1 MQLYGLLNEML
12 SGDVYHYTNP
22 NAILN
27 ILKTNRINLSS
38 NLGGSADL
46 YGGKPFFL
54 SFSRTGSFKLGY
66 GKKGGDAKARIVFD
80 GNKLNTRYKSIPVD
94 YWGVKHNSTDIN
106 YRDAFEFEDRILSDK
121 PVIDNALAY
130 IKRIDML
137 IMDKEDAWNVNPQY
151 LYKTKLQYKNILLL
165 AGQLNIPAF
174 VYSNEKDA
182 TFNTNPINDRI
193 LSFESELETSD
204 RYESR
209 YTDSDLVLKIVA
221 LVLYDEKYTKDYD
234 LFCKDMGEYV
244 KTNNIPF
251 DIDCYKTFE
260 TMRNLYYNAQDFTAS
275 IGSYLHNMF
284 KGGTDGGMRD
294 HVMLLVREMK
304 KYKVQ
309 TIKDLVN
316 IKTTGLKPKGQKF
329 DYTNKYAL
337 YELGNDEWNLYD
349 NNIKLERNRV
359 YFNTWKYGGYL
370 RNEDMDVYFELSN
383 AGKTIGDFL
392 NYLLNTYTIE
402 KVKEIVHKS
411 GYDNYYKEHRWKL
424 DKI

>member
-12 SGDVYHYTNP
+12 SGDVYHYTYP

-38 NLGGSADL
+38 NLGGAADQ
-46 YGGKPFFL
+46 YGNKPFFL

-66 GKKGGDAKARIVFD
+66 GKKGGDSKARIVFD
-80 GNKLNTRYKSIPVD
+80 GGKLNTRYKSIPVD
-94 YWGVKHNSTDIN
+94 YWGVKSNSTDIN
-106 YRDAFEFEDRILSDK
+106 YRDSFEFEDRLLSDK
-121 PVIDNALAY
+121 PTIDNALSY
-130 IKRIDML
+130 IKRIDMV
-137 IMDKEDAWNVNPQY
+137 IKDMSNYPAY
-151 LYKTKLQYKNILLL
+151 LVGFKKILTL
-165 AGQLNIPAF
+165 AKQLNVPAF

-182 TFNTNPINDRI
+182 TSNTNPINDQI
-193 LSFESELETSD
+193 LNYQPEKDMED
-204 RYESR
+204 REESR
-209 YTDSDLVLKIVA
+209 YTDTDLVLKIVA
-221 LVLYDEKYTKDYD
+221 LVLYDEKYTKEYD
-234 LFCKDMGEYV
+234 LFCKDMGEYL
-244 KTNNIPF
+244 KANNIQM

-260 TMRNLYYNAQDFTAS
+260 TMRNLYYNAQDFISS
-275 IGSYLHNMF
+275 ISSYLHNMF
-284 KGGTDGGMRD
+284 KSGRDGGMRD

-329 DYTNKYAL
+329 DYATKYAL
-337 YELGNDEWNLYD
+337 YEWGNDEWNLYD

-370 RNEDMDVYFELSN
+370 RDEDMDVYFQLRNEN
-383 AGKTIGDFL
+383 KNIGDFL
-392 NYLLNTYTIE
+392 NYLMNTYTLE
-402 KVKEIVHKS
+402 KVKDIVHKS
-411 GYDNYYKEHRWKL
+411 GYDNVFEEYRWKL

>member
-27 ILKTNRINLSS
+27 ILKTNKINLSS

-94 YWGVKHNSTDIN
+94 YWGVKSNSTDIN

-130 IKRIDML
+130 IKRIDMVIKDMVSFPNYL
-137 IMDKEDAWNVNPQY
+137 IGFK
-151 LYKTKLQYKNILLL
+151 KILEL
-165 AGQLNIPAF
+165 ADQLNIPAF
-174 VYSNEKDA
+174 VYANDKDA
-182 TFNTNPINDRI
+182 TFNTNPINDQI
-193 LSFESELETSD
+193 LN
-204 RYESR
+204 YESDKDMVDR
-209 YTDSDLVLKIVA
+209 GGPRFGDSDFISKIVA

-244 KTNNIPF
+244 KANNIQF
-251 DIDCYKTFE
+251 DIDCYKTFD
-260 TMRNLYYNAQDFTAS
+260 TMRNLYYNAQDFNS
-275 IGSYLHNMF
+275 SLSSYLHNMF
-284 KGGTDGGMRD
+284 KGGRDEGMRD

-329 DYTNKYAL
+329 DYTSKYAL
-337 YELGNDEWNLYD
+337 YEWGNDEWNLTD

-370 RNEDMDVYFELSN
+370 RDEDMDVYFELRN
-383 AGKTIGDFL
+383 ADKTIGDFL
-392 NYLLNTYTIE
+392 NYLMNTYTLE
-402 KVKEIVHKS
+402 KVRDIIHKS
-411 GYDNYYKEHRWKL
+411 GYDDYYKEHRWKL

>member
-1 MQLYGLLNEML
+1 ML

-27 ILKTNRINLSS
+27 ILKTNKINLSS
-38 NLGGSADL
+38 NLGGSADQ

-66 GKKGGDAKARIVFD
+66 GKKGGDVKARIVFD
-80 GNKLNTRYKSIPVD
+80 GNKLNNRYKSRSVD

-121 PVIDNALAY
+121 PVIDNALTY

-137 IMDKEDAWNVNPQY
+137 IMDKENAPQY
-151 LYKTKLQYKNILLL
+151 LYQTKLQFKNILLL
-165 AGQLNIPAF
+165 ANQLSIPAF

-182 TFNTNPINDRI
+182 TSNTNPINDRI
-193 LSFESELETSD
+193 LSFESEFETSN

-244 KTNNIPF
+244 KANNIPF

-260 TMRNLYYNAQDFTAS
+260 TMRNLYYNAQDFTTS

-284 KGGTDGGMRD
+284 KSGTDGGMRD

-337 YELGNDEWNLYD
+337 YELGNDEWDLYD

-402 KVKEIVHKS
+402 KVKEIVHNS

>member
-1 MQLYGLLNEML
+1 M
-12 SGDVYHYTNP
+12 
-22 NAILN
+22 
-27 ILKTNRINLSS
+27 
-38 NLGGSADL
+38 
-46 YGGKPFFL
+46 
-54 SFSRTGSFKLGY
+54 
-66 GKKGGDAKARIVFD
+66 DARARIVFD
-80 GNKLNTRYKSIPVD
+80 GGKLNTRYKSMPVD
-94 YWGVKHNSTDIN
+94 YWGLKGSTDIN
-106 YRDAFEFEDRILSDK
+106 SRDSFEYEDRILSDK
-121 PVIDNALAY
+121 PTIDNATSY
-130 IKRIDML
+130 IKRIDMIVKDIEETPKYAAAYKQIL
-137 IMDKEDAWNVNPQY
+137 I
-151 LYKTKLQYKNILLL
+151 L
-165 AGQLNIPAF
+165 ANQLNIPAF

-221 LVLYDEKYTKDYD
+221 LVLYDEKYTTDYD
-234 LFCKDMGEYV
+234 LLCRDIDEYV
-244 KTNNIPF
+244 KANNIQF

-260 TMRNLYYNAQDFTAS
+260 TIKNLYYNAQDFTIS

-284 KGGTDGGMRD
+284 KGGRDEGMRD

-329 DYTNKYAL
+329 DYTSKYAL
-337 YELGNDEWNLYD
+337 YELGNDEWDLYD

-402 KVKEIVHKS
+402 KVKEIVHNS